1 MFVLYSDYISQ
12 RHNQPKKTLYKEPQ
26 KMTFEERAVR
36 GDAGGALR
44 SAAIYGALWAIGS
57 SWSTAIREIVRLVL
71 PEDTMD
77 AVLAEFAAAGLVTA
91 VGMGVA
97 LLVGRCGKRPAPA
110 PPPAPAPRV
119 PRR

>member
-1 MFVLYSDYISQ
+1 M
-12 RHNQPKKTLYKEPQ
+12 PYK

-57 SWSTAIREIVRLVL
+57 SWSTAIREIARLVL

-77 AVLAEFAAAGLVTA
+77 AVLAELAAAGIVTV
-91 VGMGVA
+91 VGLGIA
-97 LLVGRCGKRPAPA
+97 LLVGRCVVRPSSA
-110 PPPAPAPRV
+110 PPSLPPLPPALPRLA
-119 PRR
+119 RR